1 MKVIRPNCR
10 IQFTAEDIDF
20 VVSILGKKIGDAQ
33 CLTKLLA
40 DEESRDLVLDDESL
54 YHAFLEYRGCLR
66 VSSHLYFYVLI
77 RHVLRRAGIE
87 DRSVADYVA
96 EILCE
101 FSRAERTR
109 CVLPGTTQTLNY
121 FFEMMAAL
129 RTADERTSF
138 YLRTHIGNHSL
149 FLSGVFPDRIR
160 FRAESRGFPDM
171 KYYEAI
177 GKANFRMASDHR
189 LADKYALAS
198 IFSTLA
204 DRFQTT
210 RLALNDLAERLFSLG
225 ENDYPVATLFPSQ

>member
-20 VVSILGKKIGDAQ
+20 VVSILGKKIGDAH

-54 YHAFLEYRGCLR
+54 YHAFLEHRGCLR

-77 RHVLRRAGIE
+77 RRVLRRAGIE

-109 CVLPGTTQTLNY
+109 CVLPGTNQTLNY

-149 FLSGVFPDRIR
+149 FLSGVFPERIR

-225 ENDYPVATLFPSQ
+225 ETDYPLATFFPSQ